1 MSWTRQQAKSFAK
14 RIAESKQGRA
24 CWWAWP
30 TEVRE
35 AIVSEFVLLIV
46 LGQDKGAVEIEAIR
60 ALREM
65 VCEEL
70 EQRYRMPVE
79 RQL

>member
-1 MSWTRQQAKSFAK
+1 MSWSPQQAKSFAK
-14 RIAESKQGRA
+14 RIVESKQGRA

-30 TEVRE
+30 SEIRE

-46 LGQDKGAVEIEAIR
+46 LGQDKGSVEIEAIR
-60 ALREM
+60 ELREM
-65 VCEEL
+65 ICEEL
-70 EQRYRMPVE
+70 ERRYKMPVE